1 MKNEYHIK
9 QILSGCRAIAV
20 IAPTKQ
26 NLDDCFSTK
35 KQDLLQLFNSLGIAA
50 RALGNWQPATKDI
63 FPSII
68 NEMNAWHPSFLT
80 DQNFTIEFAK
90 DTLPKILDEANLSK
104 LSQMAG
110 EDNDR
115 LKHLYEHQK
124 NYRDSLFEVYRGMKV
139 RAWSILATAGVLITI
154 YDPFKD
160 EGIRFLPPLLLI
172 LGVLPCARLV
182 FLAYSGITRGYT
194 YDFTKE
200 WLPFDLLF
208 SSVDLMQKEGEEANK
223 IQKSAKKW
231 LSAARLSF
239 PISLIL
245 AIMVHICW
253 VME

>member
-26 NLDDCFSTK
+26 HLDECFSIK
-35 KQDLLQLFNSLGIAA
+35 KQDILQLFNSIGIAA

-68 NEMNAWHPSFLT
+68 NEMNAWHPSVLT

-90 DTLPKILDEANLSK
+90 DTLPEILDEANLSK

-110 EDNDR
+110 EDNEK

-139 RAWSILATAGVLITI
+139 KAWSMLATAGVLITI

-160 EGIRFLPPLLLI
+160 EGIRFIPPLLLI

-182 FLAYSGITRGYT
+182 FFAYSGKISGYT
-194 YDFTKE
+194 YNKTRE
-200 WLPFDLLF
+200 WLPFDLFF
-208 SSVDLMQKEGEEANK
+208 SSVNSIQKEGEEADR
-223 IQKSAKKW
+223 IQKRAKKW

-245 AIMVHICW
+245 ATMVHICW

>member
-9 QILSGCRAIAV
+9 QILSGCRAIAA

-26 NLDDCFSTK
+26 NLDDCFSVK

-50 RALGNWQPATKDI
+50 RELGNWQPATKDI
-63 FPSII
+63 FPSLI
-68 NEMNAWHPSFLT
+68 NEMNAWHPSVLT

-90 DTLPKILDEANLSK
+90 DTLPKILDESNLSK

-110 EDNDR
+110 EDNER

-182 FLAYSGITRGYT
+182 FLAYSGKISGYT
-194 YDFTKE
+194 YKSTRE
-200 WLPFDLLF
+200 WLPFDLF
-208 SSVDLMQKEGEEANK
+208 YSSVNSIQKEGEEADR
-223 IQKSAKKW
+223 IQKKAKKW

>member
-1 MKNEYHIK
+1 MNNEYHIK
-9 QILSGCRAIAV
+9 KILSGCRAIAV

-26 NLDDCFSTK
+26 HLDDCFSIK
-35 KQDLLQLFNSLGIAA
+35 NQDLLQLFNSIGIAA
-50 RALGNWQPATKDI
+50 RALGNWQPATKEI

-68 NEMNAWHPSFLT
+68 NEMNAWHPSVLT

-90 DTLPKILDEANLSK
+90 DALLKILDETNLSK

-110 EDNDR
+110 EDNEK

-182 FLAYSGITRGYT
+182 FLAYSGKISGYT
-194 YDFTKE
+194 YDSTKE
-200 WLPFDLLF
+200 WLPFDLFF
-208 SSVDLMQKEGEEANK
+208 SSVNSIQKEGEEADR
-223 IQKSAKKW
+223 IQKRAKKW